1 MKWLDGITD
10 SMGMSLSKPWEI
22 VKARETWHAAVHG
35 VQRVKHDLMTEQQQE
50 VTKFVIF
57 FFSSSIWNPIHNPSE
72 SRNFCLFPLSSLQNF
87 QDLDS
92 LQ

>member
-1 MKWLDGITD
+1 MKWLGGITD

-57 FFSSSIWNPIHNPSE
+57 FFFPAAFGIPYIIPVKAGIFVFSPSL
-72 SRNFCLFPLSSLQNF
+72 LFRTF
-87 QDLDS
+87 RT
-92 LQ
+92 